1 MPSPIALIVSLVPAL
16 VLAAERDGASISEV
30 VMAYRSHGL
39 GGERA
44 CRKLIHR
51 LERMD
56 LLGVI
61 AGSREDRREK
71 AIQLTRRGREQ
82 LRVMANH
89 LASLGL
95 TVECSRDS
103 GNDSS
108 DEGLILEV
116 HAAID

>member
-1 MPSPIALIVSLVPAL
+1 
-16 VLAAERDGASISEV
+16 V
-30 VMAYRSHGL
+30 V
-39 GGERA
+39 
-44 CRKLIHR
+44 
-51 LERMD
+51 
-56 LLGVI
+56 

>member
-30 VMAYRSHGL
+30 VMVYRSHGL

-56 LLGVI
+56 FLAVV

-71 AIQLTRRGREQ
+71 AIQLTGRGRAQ

-89 LASLGL
+89 LATLGL
-95 TVECSRDS
+95 TVELGRESDNDPDS
-103 GNDSS
+103 VVLTG
-108 DEGLILEV
+108 GLST
-116 HAAID
+116 ATG

>member
-30 VMAYRSHGL
+30 VMVYRSHGL
-39 GGERA
+39 VGERA

-56 LLGVI
+56 FLDVV

-71 AIQLTRRGREQ
+71 AIQLTQRGRAE

-95 TVECSRDS
+95 TVEFGRDS
-103 GNDSS
+103 DNDSS
-108 DEGLILEV
+108 SEGLIPEV
-116 HAAID
+116 PAATA